1 MRSRST
7 PRSSS
12 YARRTTIRRA
22 WYVGTLTQQRNNDI
36 FKRRF
41 GESSLHHCDVMLADI
56 AASQTSDASFH
67 AARDAAL
74 RATPAPAV
82 HALVISRQF
91 WPEID
96 TRAFTLP
103 RRMAEALEAYAAHYA
118 AAQRKRRV
126 KWLPY
131 LGTVDV
137 EVEMNDGRRVRASVT
152 PVEAAVA
159 ELVAGMG
166 VPAEAGEAA
175 AAAEAGAD
183 TGADADAAAGPAR
196 PQPRIVTADNVA
208 SALAVERPAAL
219 AALRFW
225 ASHGVLT
232 ELAAPAAGSFAIQ
245 ERVS

>member
-1 MRSRST
+1 MS
-7 PRSSS
+7 
-12 YARRTTIRRA
+12 
-22 WYVGTLTQQRNNDI
+22 
-36 FKRRF
+36 
-41 GESSLHHCDVMLADI
+41 
-56 AASQTSDASFH
+56 
-67 AARDAAL
+67 
-74 RATPAPAV
+74 
-82 HALVISRQF
+82 
-91 WPEID
+91 
-96 TRAFTLP
+96 
-103 RRMAEALEAYAAHYA
+103 EALEAYAAHYA

-137 EVEMNDGRRVRASVT
+137 EVEMNDGRRVRASVM

-166 VPAEAGEAA
+166 VPAEAAEAA
-175 AAAEAGAD
+175 AVVDAD
-183 TGADADAAAGPAR
+183 ADADAAARPAR

-225 ASHGVLT
+225 ASHGVLA